1 MPAPPPATPP
11 AGPDLPTGTVTF
23 LMSDIEGS
31 TRLLQALGDRY
42 AAVLDDHYRLI
53 SDACTAAGG
62 LQISTEG
69 DATFWAF
76 PEAPAALRAAIG
88 AQQSIEFHPW
98 PSDATVRIRMG
109 VHTGDG
115 RTMGSTYVGLDVHRV
130 ARIASAGHGGQV
142 LVSAATRA
150 LTERTLPERA
160 ELRDLG
166 QHRLKDLDAPE
177 HLFQL
182 LVPDLRSDFPPL
194 GSLDGGRSEHLPAQ
208 LTSFVGRDREKR
220 ELLELLAR
228 SQLLTLTGPG
238 GTGKTRLSLEVAA
251 AASDAFDDGVWFVS
265 LSAIT
270 DPDLV
275 IPTIAAT
282 LGLREGGARPFA
294 EILADHLRHRSI
306 LLVLDNFEQLM
317 PAAASVSELV
327 RAAPRTKLLVSSREA
342 LRVAGEQEFP
352 VPPLAV
358 PDRPGELRL
367 EDLRAADSVAL
378 FLQRASLVQPGF
390 ALTADNAR
398 AVAAICIRLDGLPLA
413 IELAA
418 ARVGLFEPADVLV
431 RLDRRLS
438 FLAGGRDVPE
448 RQRTLRGAIDWSY
461 DLLDDGEQV
470 VFRRLSTFAGG
481 CTLDAIETV
490 CRPEEF
496 GLDTVDVVSAL
507 HDKSLLRRESGPQVG
522 ARFTMLETIREYGL
536 ELLDASTEAA
546 LVRRGHAQFFGELAE
561 AAAEP
566 LQGAGQQQWL
576 DALDREMA
584 NVRAAI
590 RWAIETREVEPGL
603 RLVIALK
610 TFWVFRNHL
619 TEARHLLSELLELA
633 GELPTTLRAAALGAA
648 ADLATWQADYIAARQ
663 RAEESLTLYREL
675 ADPAGIADQLADLGW
690 AMATTDPVRAHA
702 LFTESIATY
711 RTLGGPPP
719 IGHALIGMAMP
730 EMQFRDVEAA
740 MRHLDEAAAVFHTA
754 GDESTA
760 LIADGLYG
768 VCLRLQGDL
777 AAARRRYLDV
787 LGRAEVMNAQMV
799 LGLPLQALADLALL
813 EGDPERAAVLDA
825 AQAQHAERL
834 GGTPSLELMGIPGVP
849 QRARDALGDAP
860 YDAAAAHGRSMPLHD
875 AIRLARGE
883 AQVQDGPS
891 LA

>member
-1 MPAPPPATPP
+1 MRDPRPATTP
-11 AGPDLPTGTVTF
+11 AVPALPTGTVTF

-31 TRLLQALGDRY
+31 TRLLQTLGDDY
-42 AAVLDDHYRLI
+42 PAVLEDHYRLI

-62 LQISTEG
+62 FQVSTEG
-69 DATFWAF
+69 DATFFAF
-76 PEAPAALRAAIG
+76 PEAPASLRAAIG
-88 AQQSIEFHPW
+88 AQQSIGSHPW
-98 PSDATVRIRMG
+98 PSDATVRVRMG
-109 VHTGDG
+109 IHTGEG
-115 RTMGSTYVGLDVHRV
+115 RKMGGTYVGLDVHRV
-130 ARIASAGHGGQV
+130 ARIVSAGHGGQI
-142 LVSAATRA
+142 LVSSATRGLA
-150 LTERTLPERA
+150 ERGMPEGA
-160 ELRDLG
+160 QLQDLG
-166 QHRLKDLDAPE
+166 EHRLKDLDAPE

-182 LVPDLRSDFPPL
+182 LAPGLPSDFPPL
-194 GSLDGGRSEHLPAQ
+194 GSLGSGRSDHLPAQ
-208 LTSFVGRDREKR
+208 LTTFVGRDREKR

-251 AASDAFDDGVWFVS
+251 AASDGFDDGVWFVA
-265 LSAIT
+265 LSAIS

-275 IPTIAAT
+275 LPTIAAT
-282 LGLREGGARPFA
+282 LGLREGGGRPFA
-294 EILADHLRHRSI
+294 EILADHLRPRSI

-317 PAAASVSELV
+317 PAAASVNQLV

-342 LRVAGEQEFP
+342 LRVTGEQEFP

-358 PDRPGELRL
+358 PDGASDLRL
-367 EDLRAADSVAL
+367 EDLRAADAVAL
-378 FLQRASLVQPGF
+378 FVQRARLVQPGF
-390 ALTADNAR
+390 DLTADNAL
-398 AVAAICIRLDGLPLA
+398 AVTAICAGLDGLPLA

-418 ARVGLFEPADVLV
+418 ARVRLFEPADVLA

-461 DLLDDGEQV
+461 HLLDEGEQV

-481 CTLDAIETV
+481 CTLDAVEAV
-490 CRPEEF
+490 CRPGEF
-496 GLDTVDVVSAL
+496 GLETVDVVSAL
-507 HDKSLLRRESGPQVG
+507 HDKSLLRRDSGHQVG
-522 ARFTMLETIREYGL
+522 PRFTMLETIREYGR
-536 ELLDASTEAA
+536 ELLDASSEAA
-546 LVRRGHAQFFGELAE
+546 DMPRRHAQYFGELAE
-561 AAAEP
+561 AAVEP

-576 DALDREMA
+576 DALDREIA

-590 RWAIETREVEPGL
+590 RWAILAQEVETGL
-603 RLVIALK
+603 RLVIALR

-619 TEARHLLSELLELA
+619 REARHLLAELLDLA
-633 GELPTTLRAAALGAA
+633 EGLPTTLRAAALGAA
-648 ADLATWQADYIAARQ
+648 ADLATWQADYIGARQ
-663 RAEESLTLYREL
+663 WAEESLALYREL

-690 AMATTDPVRAHA
+690 ALTTTDPARAHA

-740 MRHLDEAAAVFHTA
+740 MRHLDEAAVVFHAA

-787 LGRAEVMNAQMV
+787 LGRAEVMNAKMV

-813 EGDPERAAVLDA
+813 EGHPERAAVLDA
-825 AQAQHAERL
+825 AQARHAERL

-849 QRARDALGDAP
+849 ERARSALGAEP
-860 YDAAAAHGRSMPLHD
+860 YEAAAAHGRSMPLHD
-875 AIRLARGE
+875 VIRLARGDD
-883 AQVQDGPS
+883 V
-891 LA
+891 

>member
-1 MPAPPPATPP
+1 MPDPLPATT
-11 AGPDLPTGTVTF
+11 AATTALPTGTVTF
-23 LMSDIEGS
+23 VMSDIEGS

-42 AAVLDDHYRLI
+42 SVVLDDHYRILI
-53 SDACTAAGG
+53 DACTAAGG
-62 LQISTEG
+62 LQVSTEG
-69 DATFWAF
+69 DATFFAF

-88 AQQSIEFHPW
+88 AQRSIESHPW
-98 PSDATVRIRMG
+98 PSDATVRVRMG
-109 VHTGDG
+109 IHTGDG
-115 RTMGSTYVGLDVHRV
+115 RKMGSTYVGLDVHRV
-130 ARIASAGHGGQV
+130 ARIAGAGHGGQI

-150 LTERTLPERA
+150 LAERSLPEGA
-160 ELRDLG
+160 ELQDLG

-182 LVPDLRSDFPPL
+182 LVPDLPSDFPPL
-194 GSLDGGRSEHLPAQ
+194 GSLGGGRSDHLPAQ

-220 ELLELLAR
+220 ELLELLPR

-251 AASDAFDDGVWFVS
+251 AASDAFDNGVWFIS
-265 LSAIT
+265 LSPIT

-282 LGLREGGARPFA
+282 LGLREGRGRPIA
-294 EILADHLRHRSI
+294 NILADHLRDRSV

-317 PAAASVSELV
+317 PAATSVSDLV

-342 LRVAGEQEFP
+342 LRVMGEQEFP

-358 PDRPGELRL
+358 PDRASELRL

-378 FLQRASLVQPGF
+378 FVQRASLVQPGF
-390 ALTADNAR
+390 DLTAANAH
-398 AVAAICIRLDGLPLA
+398 AVAEICARLDGLPLA

-418 ARVGLFEPADVLV
+418 ARVRLFEPADILA

-461 DLLDDGEQV
+461 DLLDEGEQV

-481 CTLDAIETV
+481 CTLDAVEAI
-490 CRPEEF
+490 CRPEEL
-496 GLDTVDVVSAL
+496 GTETVEVVSAL
-507 HDKSLLRRESGPQVG
+507 HDKSLLRRDNVPLAGL
-522 ARFTMLETIREYGL
+522 RFTMLETIREYGL
-536 ELLDASTEAA
+536 ELLDASSEAA
-546 LVRRGHAQFFGELAE
+546 DVRRRHAQFFVELAE
-561 AAAEP
+561 ASAEP
-566 LQGAGQQQWL
+566 LHGPGQKQWL

-590 RWAIETREVEPGL
+590 RWAIEAQEVEPGL
-603 RLVIALK
+603 RLVVAIK

-619 TEARHLLSELLELA
+619 SEARHLLAELLELP
-633 GELPTTLRAAALGAA
+633 GELLPKLRAAALGAA
-648 ADLATWQADYIAARQ
+648 ADLATWQADYMAARP
-663 RAEESLTLYREL
+663 RAEESLALYREL

-690 AMATTDPVRAHA
+690 ATATTDPTRAHA
-702 LFTESIATY
+702 LFTESIDTY
-711 RTLGGPPP
+711 RKLGAPPP
-719 IGHALIGMAMP
+719 IGHALIGIAMP

-740 MRHLDEAAAVFHTA
+740 KRHLDEAAAVFHAA

-768 VCLRLQGDL
+768 VCLRLEGDL
-777 AAARRRYLDV
+777 AAARRRNLDV
-787 LGRAEVMNAQMV
+787 LGRAEVMNAQIV

-813 EGDPERAAVLDA
+813 QGDPERAAVLDG
-825 AQAQHAERL
+825 AQAQLGERL
-834 GGTPSLELMGIPGVP
+834 GGTPSLELMGIPAVAE
-849 QRARDALGDAP
+849 RARTELGNER
-860 YDAAAAHGRSMPLHD
+860 YVAATARGRSMPLPD
-875 AIRLARGE
+875 VFRLARGND
-883 AQVQDGPS
+883 APDSPS
-891 LA
+891 R